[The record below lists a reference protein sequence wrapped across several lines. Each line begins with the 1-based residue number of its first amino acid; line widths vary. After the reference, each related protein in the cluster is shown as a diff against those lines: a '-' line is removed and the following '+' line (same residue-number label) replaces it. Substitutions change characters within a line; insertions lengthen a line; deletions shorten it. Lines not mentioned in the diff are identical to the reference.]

1 MTMSQAIE
9 GIDRNTL
16 VGFILVLAR
25 VSPLFLLA
33 PPFNSTMVPMR
44 ARAIIAVGIAIGLSP
59 IALHGLSIPSD
70 AVKIVELALKE
81 IVIGLGFAM
90 SIACLFAAV
99 DAAGSMIDTQMVFNF
114 GSLIN
119 PVDNTQSGSISQ
131 LYSMV
136 GILVFITIDGEAWVI
151 RGLSRTYELVPMLQF
166 PSISRL
172 TAAVSSAFVGIFGAA
187 LEVAAPVLL
196 ALILTDVAF
205 GVVSRVVPQMN
216 IFAVGF
222 PAKIIVGLLVVAA
235 ALPFMG
241 NWFYGQLQH
250 SVETG
255 LAGIGV
261 G

>member
-1 MTMSQAIE
+1 MSVTIE
-9 GIDRNTL
+9 TLDRNTL

-33 PPFNSTMVPMR
+33 PPFSSSMVPLR
-44 ARAIIAVGIAIGLSP
+44 ARAIIAVGIAIGLAP
-59 IALHGLSIPSD
+59 LALHGQAIPAD

-81 IVIGLGFAM
+81 IVIGLAFAM
-90 SIACLFAAV
+90 AIACLFAAV
-99 DAAGSMIDTQMVFNF
+99 DAAGAMIDTQIGLNF

-119 PVDNTQSGSISQ
+119 PVDNTQSGTMSQ
-131 LYSMV
+131 LYAMV
-136 GILVFITIDGEAWVI
+136 GILVFIVIDGEAWVI
-151 RGLSRTYELVPMLQF
+151 RGLSRTYELVPMLEF
-166 PSISRL
+166 PSITKM
-172 TAAVSSAFVGIFGAA
+172 TAAVSDAFIGIFSAA

-205 GVVSRVVPQMN
+205 GVVSRVVPQLN

-241 NWFYGQLQH
+241 TWFYDQLQH

-255 LAGIGV
+255 LAGIGMGV
-261 G
+261 V

>member
-1 MTMSQAIE
+1 MNQAIE
-9 GIDRNTL
+9 QLDRNTI
-16 VGFILVLAR
+16 VGFLLVLSR
-25 VSPLFLLA
+25 VSPLFLLT
-33 PPFNSTMVPMR
+33 PPFSSTMVPMR
-44 ARAIIAVGIAIGLSP
+44 ARAIIATGIAIGLAP
-59 IALHGLSIPSD
+59 LALHGQHVPSD
-70 AVKIVELALKE
+70 IVQITELVLKE
-81 IVIGLGFAM
+81 IVIGLGFALA
-90 SIACLFAAV
+90 IACLFAAV
-99 DAAGSMIDTQMVFNF
+99 DTAGSLIDSQIGLSF

-119 PVDNTQSGSISQ
+119 PVDNTQSGSMSQ

-136 GILVFITIDGEAWVI
+136 GILIFIVIDGESWVV
-151 RGLSRTYELVPMLQF
+151 RGLARTYELVPMLAL
-166 PSISRL
+166 PSISKL
-172 TAAVSSAFVGIFGAA
+172 TASVVGAFTGIFGAA

-241 NWFYGQLQH
+241 NWFYDQLQRT
-250 SVETG
+250 VETG
-255 LAGIGV
+255 LSGIGV

>member
-1 MTMSQAIE
+1 MNEVLAQL
-9 GIDRNTL
+9 DRNTI

-33 PPFNSTMVPMR
+33 PPFNSTMVPAR
-44 ARAIIAVGIAIGLSP
+44 ARLIIAVGISIGLAP
-59 IALHGLSIPSD
+59 LALHGQAIPSD
-70 AVKIVELALKE
+70 AMRIAGLALKE
-81 IVIGLGFAM
+81 IVIGLGFAF

-99 DAAGSMIDTQMVFNF
+99 DTAGSLIDSQIGLTY

-136 GILVFITIDGEAWVI
+136 GILVFIAIDGEAWVI
-151 RGLSRTYELVPMLQF
+151 RGLGRTYELVPMLSS
-166 PSISRL
+166 PSISKL
-172 TAAVSSAFVGIFGAA
+172 VAAATSAFAGIFTAA
-187 LEVAAPVLL
+187 LEVAGPVLL

-205 GVVSRVVPQMN
+205 GVVSRVVPQLN

-222 PAKIIVGLLVVAA
+222 PMKIIVGLLVVAA
-235 ALPFMG
+235 ALPFMSG
-241 NWFYGQLQH
+241 WFVDQLQR
-250 SVETG
+250 SVESG
-255 LAGIGV
+255 LSGIGV

>member
-1 MTMSQAIE
+1 MSVTIE
-9 GIDRNTL
+9 TLDRNTL

-33 PPFNSTMVPMR
+33 PPFSSTMVPTR

-59 IALHGLSIPSD
+59 LALHGQAIPSD
-70 AVKIVELALKE
+70 AIRIVELALKE
-81 IVIGLGFAM
+81 IVIGLGFALC
-90 SIACLFAAV
+90 IASLFAAV
-99 DAAGSMIDTQMVFNF
+99 DAAGAMIDTQIGLNF

-119 PVDNTQSGSISQ
+119 PVDGTQSGTMSQ

-136 GILVFITIDGEAWVI
+136 AIIVFLVIDGQAWVI
-151 RGLSRTYELVPMLQF
+151 RGLSRTYELVPMLEF
-166 PSISRL
+166 PSISKL
-172 TAAVSSAFVGIFGAA
+172 TAAVSHAFVGIFSAA

-205 GVVSRVVPQMN
+205 GVVSRVVPQLN

-222 PAKIIVGLLVVAA
+222 PVKIIVGLLIVAA
-235 ALPFMG
+235 ALPFLG
-241 NWFYGQLQH
+241 TWFYDQLQS

-255 LAGIGV
+255 LSGIGV
-261 G
+261 S

>member
-1 MTMSQAIE
+1 MAIE
-9 GIDRNTL
+9 QLDRNTL

-25 VSPLFLLA
+25 VSPMFLLA

-44 ARAIIAVGIAIGLSP
+44 ARLIIAVGISIGIAPL
-59 IALHGLSIPSD
+59 ALHGQQIPGD
-70 AVKIVELALKE
+70 GVKIVELALKE
-81 IVIGLGFAM
+81 IVIGLGFALT
-90 SIACLFAAV
+90 IACLFAAV
-99 DAAGSMIDTQMVFNF
+99 DMAGSLIDTQMGFNF

-136 GILVFITIDGEAWVI
+136 GILVFIAIDGETWVI
-151 RGLSRTYELVPMLQF
+151 RGLARTYELVPMLSM
-166 PSISRL
+166 PSIAKL
-172 TAAVSSAFVGIFGAA
+172 TDAVATAFAAIAGAA

-235 ALPFMG
+235 ALPFMSG
-241 NWFYGQLQH
+241 WFYDQMQR

-255 LAGIGV
+255 LAGIGM

>member
-1 MTMSQAIE
+1 MNEVLAQL
-9 GIDRNTL
+9 DRNTI

-33 PPFNSTMVPMR
+33 PPFNSSMVPPR
-44 ARAIIAVGIAIGLSP
+44 ARLIIACGISVGLAPL
-59 IALHGLSIPSD
+59 ALHGLAIPSD
-70 AVKIVELALKE
+70 AMKIAGLALKE
-81 IVIGLGFAM
+81 ILVGLGFAF

-99 DAAGSMIDTQMVFNF
+99 DAAGSMIDTQIGMNF

-136 GILVFITIDGEAWVI
+136 GILVFIAIDGEAWVI
-151 RGLSRTYELVPMLQF
+151 RGLSRTYELVPMLST
-166 PSISRL
+166 PSISKM
-172 TAAVSSAFVGIFGAA
+172 TQAATSAFEGILSSA
-187 LEVAAPVLL
+187 LEVAGPVLL

-205 GVVSRVVPQMN
+205 GVVSRVVPQLN

-222 PAKIIVGLLVVAA
+222 PMKMIVGLLVVAA
-235 ALPFMG
+235 ALPFMSG
-241 NWFYGQLQH
+241 WFVDQLQR
-250 SVETG
+250 SVESG
-255 LAGIGV
+255 LSGIGV

>member
-1 MTMSQAIE
+1 LNQALE
-9 GIDRNTL
+9 QLDRNTIA
-16 VGFILVLAR
+16 GFILVLAR

-33 PPFNSTMVPMR
+33 PPFASTMVPMR
-44 ARAIIAVGIAIGLSP
+44 ARAVIATAIAIGLAP
-59 IALHGLSIPSD
+59 LALHGQQIPSD
-70 AVKIVELALKE
+70 MLKITELALKE
-81 IVIGLGFAM
+81 IVIGLGFAL

-99 DAAGSMIDTQMVFNF
+99 DAAGALIDTQIGFNF

-131 LYSMV
+131 LYAMV
-136 GILVFITIDGEAWVI
+136 GILVFVVIDGQAWVI
-151 RGLSRTYELVPMLQF
+151 KGLARTYELVPMLAQ
-166 PSISRL
+166 PSLSKL
-172 TAAVSSAFVGIFGAA
+172 TAAVTSAFVGILAAA

-205 GVVSRVVPQMN
+205 GVVSRVVPQLN

-241 NWFYGQLQH
+241 NWFYDQLQR

-255 LAGIGV
+255 LSGIGV

>member
-1 MTMSQAIE
+1 MNEVLAQL
-9 GIDRNTL
+9 DRNTI

-33 PPFNSTMVPMR
+33 PPFNSSMVPAR
-44 ARAIIAVGIAIGLSP
+44 ARLIIACGISIGLAP
-59 IALHGLSIPSD
+59 IALHGQAIPAD
-70 AVKIVELALKE
+70 AMKIAGLALKE
-81 IVIGLGFAM
+81 IVIGLGFAF

-99 DAAGSMIDTQMVFNF
+99 DAAGSMIDTQIGMTF

-119 PVDNTQSGSISQ
+119 PVDNTQSGSMSQ

-136 GILVFITIDGEAWVI
+136 GILVFIAIDGEAWVI
-151 RGLSRTYELVPMLQF
+151 RGLGRTYELVPMLST
-166 PSISRL
+166 PSISKM
-172 TAAVSSAFVGIFGAA
+172 TAAATSAFEGILSSA
-187 LEVAAPVLL
+187 LEVAGPVLL

-205 GVVSRVVPQMN
+205 GVVSRVVPQLN

-222 PAKIIVGLLVVAA
+222 PMKMIVGLLVVAA
-235 ALPFMG
+235 ALPFMSG
-241 NWFYGQLQH
+241 WFVDQLQR
-250 SVETG
+250 SVESG

>member
-1 MTMSQAIE
+1 
-9 GIDRNTL
+9 
-16 VGFILVLAR
+16 
-25 VSPLFLLA
+25 
-33 PPFNSTMVPMR
+33 
-44 ARAIIAVGIAIGLSP
+44 
-59 IALHGLSIPSD
+59 
-70 AVKIVELALKE
+70 
-81 IVIGLGFAM
+81 
-90 SIACLFAAV
+90 
-99 DAAGSMIDTQMVFNF
+99 MIDTQIGFNF

-119 PVDNTQSGSISQ
+119 PVDNTQSGSMSQ

-136 GILVFITIDGEAWVI
+136 GILVFLVIDGEAWVI
-151 RGLSRTYELVPMLQF
+151 RGLSRTYELVPMLAT
-166 PSISRL
+166 PSIDKM
-172 TAAVSSAFVGIFGAA
+172 TAAVASAFAGIFTAA

-241 NWFYGQLQH
+241 SWLYGQLQS

>member
-1 MTMSQAIE
+1 LTVTLE
-9 GIDRNTL
+9 TLDRNTL

-33 PPFNSTMVPMR
+33 PPFSSSMVPVR
-44 ARAIIAVGIAIGLSP
+44 ARVIIAVGIAIGLSP
-59 IALHGLSIPSD
+59 LALHGQAIPSD
-70 AVKIVELALKE
+70 AMRIVELALKE

-90 SIACLFAAV
+90 CIACLFAAV
-99 DAAGSMIDTQMVFNF
+99 DAAGSLIDTQMGLNF

-119 PVDNTQSGSISQ
+119 PVDNTQSGSMSQ
-131 LYSMV
+131 LYAMV
-136 GILVFITIDGEAWVI
+136 GILVFIVIDGEAWVI
-151 RGLSRTYELVPMLQF
+151 RGLARTYDLVPMLAM
-166 PSISRL
+166 PSISKL
-172 TAAVSSAFVGIFGAA
+172 TAAVSSAFAGIFTAA

-205 GVVSRVVPQMN
+205 GVVSRVVPQLN

-222 PAKIIVGLLVVAA
+222 PAKLIVGLLVVAA

-241 NWFYGQLQH
+241 NWFYDQLQR
-250 SVETG
+250 SVESG

>member
-1 MTMSQAIE
+1 MSVTIE
-9 GIDRNTL
+9 TLDRNTL

-33 PPFNSTMVPMR
+33 PPFSSSMVPVR
-44 ARAIIAVGIAIGLSP
+44 ARAIIAVAISIGLAP
-59 IALHGLSIPSD
+59 LALHGQAIPAD
-70 AVKIVELALKE
+70 AMRIVELVGKE
-81 IVIGLGFAM
+81 IVIGLAFALA
-90 SIACLFAAV
+90 IACLFAAV
-99 DAAGSMIDTQMVFNF
+99 DAAGAMIDTQIGLNF

-119 PVDNTQSGSISQ
+119 PVDNTQSGTMSQ
-131 LYSMV
+131 LYAMV
-136 GILVFITIDGEAWVI
+136 GILVFIVIDGEAWVI
-151 RGLSRTYELVPMLQF
+151 RGLSRTYELVPMLEF
-166 PSISRL
+166 PSITKL
-172 TAAVSSAFVGIFGAA
+172 TAAVSHAFIGIFTAA

-205 GVVSRVVPQMN
+205 GVVSRVVPQLN

-222 PAKIIVGLLVVAA
+222 PVKIIVGLLVVAA

-241 NWFYGQLQH
+241 TWFYDQLQS

>member
-1 MTMSQAIE
+1 VNEVLAQL
-9 GIDRNTL
+9 DRNTI

-33 PPFNSTMVPMR
+33 PPFNSSMVPAR
-44 ARAIIAVGIAIGLSP
+44 ARLIIAVGISVGIAPL
-59 IALHGLSIPSD
+59 ALHGLAIPSD
-70 AVKIVELALKE
+70 AMKIAGLALKE
-81 IVIGLGFAM
+81 IVVGLGFAF

-99 DAAGSMIDTQMVFNF
+99 DAAGSMIDTQIGMNF
-114 GSLIN
+114 GSLLN

-136 GILVFITIDGEAWVI
+136 GILVFIAIDGEAWVI
-151 RGLSRTYELVPMLQF
+151 RGLSRTYELVPMLST
-166 PSISRL
+166 PSISKL
-172 TAAVSSAFVGIFGAA
+172 TAAAASAFEGIFTAA
-187 LEVAAPVLL
+187 LEIAGPVLL

-205 GVVSRVVPQMN
+205 GVVSRVVPQLN

-222 PAKIIVGLLVVAA
+222 PMKMIVGLLVVAA
-235 ALPFMG
+235 ALPFMSG
-241 NWFYGQLQH
+241 WFVDQLQR

-255 LAGIGV
+255 LSGIGV

>member
-1 MTMSQAIE
+1 MIE
-9 GIDRNTL
+9 QLDRNTI
-16 VGFILVLAR
+16 VGFLLVLSR

-44 ARAIIAVGIAIGLSP
+44 ARAIIATGIAIGISP
-59 IALHGLSIPSD
+59 LALHGQHIPSD
-70 AVKIVELALKE
+70 AMQITELALKE
-81 IVIGLGFAM
+81 IIIGLSFAM
-90 SIACLFAAV
+90 AIACLFAAV
-99 DAAGSMIDTQMVFNF
+99 DTAGSLIDSQIGLSY

-136 GILVFITIDGEAWVI
+136 GILVFIAIDGESWVI
-151 RGLSRTYELVPMLQF
+151 RGLAKTYEMVPMLAL
-166 PSISRL
+166 PSLSKL
-172 TAAVSSAFVGIFGAA
+172 TASVVSAFTGIFGAA

-205 GVVSRVVPQMN
+205 GVVSRVVPQLN

-222 PAKIIVGLLVVAA
+222 PVKIIVGLLVVAA

-241 NWFYGQLQH
+241 GWFYDQMQR

-255 LAGIGV
+255 LSGIGV

>member
-1 MTMSQAIE
+1 MNQMIE
-9 GIDRNTL
+9 QLDRNTI
-16 VGFILVLAR
+16 VGFFLVLSR

-44 ARAIIAVGIAIGLSP
+44 ARAIIATGIAVGLSP
-59 IALHGLSIPSD
+59 LALHGQHIPGE
-70 AVKIVELALKE
+70 AMQIIELVLKE
-81 IVIGLGFAM
+81 VIIGLGFAM
-90 SIACLFAAV
+90 AIACLFAAV
-99 DAAGSMIDTQMVFNF
+99 DTAGSLIDSQIGLSY

-119 PVDNTQSGSISQ
+119 PVDNTQSGSMSQ

-136 GILVFITIDGEAWVI
+136 GILVFIVIDGESWVI
-151 RGLSRTYELVPMLQF
+151 RGLAKTYELVPMLEL
-166 PSISRL
+166 PSLSKL
-172 TAAVSSAFVGIFGAA
+172 TASVASAFSGIFGAA
-187 LEVAAPVLL
+187 LEVAAPVML

-205 GVVSRVVPQMN
+205 GVVSRVVPQLN

-222 PAKIIVGLLVVAA
+222 PVKIIVGLLVVAA

-241 NWFYGQLQH
+241 GWFYDQLQR

-255 LAGIGV
+255 LSGIGV

>member
-1 MTMSQAIE
+1 MNEVVAQL
-9 GIDRNTL
+9 DRNTI

-33 PPFNSTMVPMR
+33 PPFNSSMVPAR
-44 ARAIIAVGIAIGLSP
+44 ARLIIACGISIGLAP
-59 IALHGLSIPSD
+59 LALHGQAIPAD
-70 AVKIVELALKE
+70 AMKIAGLALKE
-81 IVIGLGFAM
+81 IVIGLGFAF

-99 DAAGSMIDTQMVFNF
+99 DAAGSMIDTQIGMTF

-119 PVDNTQSGSISQ
+119 PVDNTQSGSMSQ

-136 GILVFITIDGEAWVI
+136 GILVFIAIDGEAWVI
-151 RGLSRTYELVPMLQF
+151 RGLGRTYELVPMLST
-166 PSISRL
+166 PSISKL
-172 TAAVSSAFVGIFGAA
+172 TQSATSAFEGILSSA

-205 GVVSRVVPQMN
+205 GVVSRVVPQLN

-222 PAKIIVGLLVVAA
+222 PMKIIVGLLVVGA
-235 ALPFMG
+235 ALPFLG
-241 NWFYGQLQH
+241 GWFYDQLQR
-250 SVETG
+250 SVESG
-255 LAGIGV
+255 LAGIGM

>member
-1 MTMSQAIE
+1 LTVAIE
-9 GIDRNTL
+9 TLDRNTL

-33 PPFNSTMVPMR
+33 PPFSSSMVPVR
-44 ARAIIAVGIAIGLSP
+44 ARVIVAVAIAIGLSP
-59 IALHGLSIPSD
+59 LALHGQAIPAD
-70 AVKIVELALKE
+70 AMKIVVLALKE
-81 IVIGLGFAM
+81 IVVGLGFAFC
-90 SIACLFAAV
+90 IACLFAAV
-99 DAAGSMIDTQMVFNF
+99 DVAGSMIDTQIGLNF

-119 PVDNTQSGSISQ
+119 PVDNTQSGSMSQ

-136 GILVFITIDGEAWVI
+136 GILVFIVIDGESWVI
-151 RGLSRTYELVPMLQF
+151 RGLSRTYELVPMLSM
-166 PSISRL
+166 PSLDKL
-172 TAAVSSAFVGIFGAA
+172 TAAVSSAFSGIFTAA

-241 NWFYGQLQH
+241 GWLYDQLQR

-261 G
+261 S

>member
-1 MTMSQAIE
+1 MNEVLAQL
-9 GIDRNTL
+9 DRNTI

-33 PPFNSTMVPMR
+33 PPFNSSMVPAR
-44 ARAIIAVGIAIGLSP
+44 ARLIIACGISIGLAP
-59 IALHGLSIPSD
+59 IALHGQAIPAD
-70 AVKIVELALKE
+70 AMKIAGLALKE
-81 IVIGLGFAM
+81 IVIGLGFAF

-99 DAAGSMIDTQMVFNF
+99 DAAGSMIDTQIGMTF

-119 PVDNTQSGSISQ
+119 PVDNTQSGSMSQ

-136 GILVFITIDGEAWVI
+136 GILVFIAIDGEAWVI
-151 RGLSRTYELVPMLQF
+151 RGLGRTYELVPMLST
-166 PSISRL
+166 PSISKM
-172 TAAVSSAFVGIFGAA
+172 TAAATSAFEGILSSA
-187 LEVAAPVLL
+187 LEVAGPVLL

-205 GVVSRVVPQMN
+205 GVVSRVVPQLN

-222 PAKIIVGLLVVAA
+222 PMKMIVGLLVVAA
-235 ALPFMG
+235 ALPFMSG
-241 NWFYGQLQH
+241 WFVDLLQR